1 MVLDYYP
8 MNIKRTYEL
17 IWEKCDR
24 DDINVEEIIYDLID
38 DRFCKYIFKTGSNKG
53 KMCISKFSKN
63 IENNI
68 LFLCRKHRYQ
78 EKHKC
83 CEDGCNKL
91 IKYNKYCKKHNI
103 PKYKKHFYYNNY
115 NEKYVFLKIDLKYL
129 YKNIKPGLKHIILL
143 TAMQPY
149 IIDLEK
155 DISFYILK
163 IDEENENKIVDT
175 ETSNFLKS
183 DKNNILKYIN
193 NLYLLIKN
201 EKYFDEI
208 KSFMLNII
216 NILEMEKNKINIKDY
231 ISNIINKQLNPS
243 IIYDIL
249 DKQKRD
255 RLNSNLDNMV
265 DSEKRKKKKRLQKF
279 NKKYNKLIELNDKTI
294 KKYKSNFYIN
304 YINKIINSN
313 IECLNKKINKYGQNI
328 DFIRNT
334 YSNIYNELLQLG
346 WEVND
351 KLNKKDYEI
360 INNINSWKEYAIHE
374 DEEYKSTMKI

>member
-1 MVLDYYP
+1 M
-8 MNIKRTYEL
+8 R
-17 IWEKCDR
+17 
-24 DDINVEEIIYDLID
+24 
-38 DRFCKYIFKTGSNKG
+38 
-53 KMCISKFSKN
+53 KFSKN

-83 CEDGCNKL
+83 CEDRCNKL

-129 YKNIKPGLKHIILL
+129 YKNIKPWVKTYYTVNSNAAIYGFGSN
-143 TAMQPY
+143 

-163 IDEENENKIVDT
+163 IDEENENKNKIENENKIVDT

-183 DKNNILKYIN
+183 DKNNILNYIN

-201 EKYFDEI
+201 EKSFDKI

-255 RLNSNLDNMV
+255 RLKSNLDNMV
-265 DSEKRKKKKRLQKF
+265 DSEKRKKGYK
-279 NKKYNKLIELNDKTI
+279 NLIKN
-294 KKYKSNFYIN
+294 
-304 YINKIINSN
+304 IIS
-313 IECLNKKINKYGQNI
+313 
-328 DFIRNT
+328 
-334 YSNIYNELLQLG
+334 
-346 WEVND
+346 
-351 KLNKKDYEI
+351 
-360 INNINSWKEYAIHE
+360 
-374 DEEYKSTMKI
+374 